1 MIGPR
6 SARAN
11 IAWAMVAKLV
21 SMAVAVLSVPLL
33 LSLLGTD
40 RYGTWATLTSLVA
53 FISLLDLGVG
63 NSMRNSV
70 ASMSAAAEETVRL
83 EFIGFFRLLCVAGLL
98 ATLVFCLLV
107 PSLNLAGGHRAAVWL
122 LYGPLLLLLPLL
134 LGGSVL
140 QGAHA
145 TGLQAVLQSSS
156 GWGFFAFIALLSWQN
171 WVPGISDLA
180 LAWSLCY
187 TAALLVMFGVA
198 LRRLR
203 LPARRLLHGSLA
215 SLPTGRLRVGLE
227 FLVLQLSSLMLYSL
241 GNMLVFRHLGSTEV
255 ARYDVVNKI
264 FQVGLGL
271 YTIVIGVMWSEI
283 AKFRAAGDAPA
294 LARTLRRLA
303 VIAVLFSVASL
314 LGAFALPT
322 LVDLWTRHHIQVT
335 SGEALA
341 VAGLVSIQSLAYVG
355 AVFMNAFEQVRLQTV
370 LAVASIFLMV
380 PLASVFMDRGLGIA
394 SVPLAAM
401 LLTLLPMIVC
411 NLYAVRLVRSVRPSD
426 AGAA

>member
-11 IAWAMVAKLV
+11 IAWAMVAKLA
-21 SMAVAVLSVPLL
+21 SMTVAVLSVPLL

-83 EFIGFFRLLCVAGLL
+83 EFIGFFRLLCVVGLL

-107 PSLNLAGGHRAAVWL
+107 PSLSLAGGHRAAVWL

-145 TGLQAVLQSSS
+145 TGLQAVLQSAS

-171 WVPGISDLA
+171 WVPSISDLA
-180 LAWSLCY
+180 LAWSLFY

-241 GNMLVFRHLGSTEV
+241 GNMLVFRHLGPAEV

-294 LARTLRRLA
+294 LVRTLRRLA

-322 LVDLWTRHHIQVT
+322 LVDLWTRRHIQVT

-341 VAGLVSIQSLAYVG
+341 VAGLVSVQSLAYVG

-370 LAVASIFLMV
+370 LAVASIFLMI
-380 PLASVFMDRGLGIA
+380 PLSSVFMDRGLGIA

-411 NLYAVRLVRSVRPSD
+411 NLYAVRLVRSVRPPD
-426 AGAA
+426 AGPA